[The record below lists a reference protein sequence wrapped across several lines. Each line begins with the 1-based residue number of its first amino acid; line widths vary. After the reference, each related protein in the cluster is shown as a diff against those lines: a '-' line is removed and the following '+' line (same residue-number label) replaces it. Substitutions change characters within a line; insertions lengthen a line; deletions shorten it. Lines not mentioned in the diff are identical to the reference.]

1 MTDRQWD
8 AMNESELEELL
19 RDSVSELPPEDVV
32 TEVTPWRRAMNRV
45 LVGLALNTVTL
56 NFWCLNYILPVIGM
70 ILCLLGFRTL
80 RHENRWLRNCF
91 IITVIRC
98 AYFFPFLILNTM
110 PIQSTVYASPVM
122 QAATVI
128 NLGLQFALF
137 FSLWRGLRA
146 VQEKAG
152 LPPGAG
158 GAAALMV
165 WFAALCLL
173 GLIHYSGWLIFGV
186 MIAAYIFILRNLW
199 KLSKELDEAGYAV
212 QTAPVKVT
220 DRVVV
225 ITVYAIL
232 FIGCACG
239 YLFGGSYPMDW
250 NEIDTAEHSSV
261 GEIKE
266 HLLELGFPE
275 YVLND
280 LTAEDIA
287 ACEGALQIVVDVYD
301 HPVNDGRTVTTRK
314 PAPQGTTNPGLYV
327 TTTIVYDV
335 KELRITGVGVQI
347 PGEREQWIIIQHFLW
362 TTNPG
367 FYGTESIQ
375 LWPAYRNT
383 KQGWGS
389 AGDVTGRVL
398 CDKDGTTYTAPYYSL
413 GDHTFTSNS
422 IFWGEQTSTDI
433 FATFSMP
440 RSGENHRGYV
450 AYPIIEMQD
459 GYITDCWINYT
470 HQRTWM
476 QYPAVTAMEMRMR
489 NGWSDAGAFKT
500 VQDAL
505 QFYSTDEGARLINAE

>member
-1 MTDRQWD
+1 MSKHEWD
-8 AMNESELEELL
+8 SMNELELDDLL
-19 RDSVSELPPEDVV
+19 RESMSELPPEYVV
-32 TEVTPWRRAMNRV
+32 ADVTPWKRAMKRV
-45 LVGLALNTVTL
+45 LVGLALSTVTL
-56 NFWCLNYILPVIGM
+56 NFCGLNYTLPSIGM
-70 ILCLLGFRTL
+70 ILCLLGL
-80 RHENRWLRNCF
+80 RSLRCENKWLKSCF
-91 IITVIRC
+91 VITAIRS

-110 PIQSTVYASPVM
+110 PIQSTVYASAVM
-122 QAATVI
+122 SVLSAI
-128 NLGLQFALF
+128 NLGLQFTLF

-165 WFAALCLL
+165 WYAMICLL
-173 GLIHYSGWLIFGV
+173 ALINYSGLLIAGILIVGYF
-186 MIAAYIFILRNLW
+186 FILRNLW

-212 QTAPVKVT
+212 QAAPVKVP

-225 ITVYAIL
+225 VTTYAIL
-232 FIGCACG
+232 LIGCACG

-250 NEIDTAEHSSV
+250 NAVDSTEHSSV
-261 GEIKE
+261 EEIRE
-266 HLLELGFPE
+266 QLLELGFPE

-280 LTAEDIA
+280 LAAEDIA

-301 HPVNDGRTVTTRK
+301 HPVNDGRTVTAKEPGPPGSGVDWCYATR
-314 PAPQGTTNPGLYV
+314 
-327 TTTIVYDV
+327 IVYDV

-347 PGEREQWIIIQHFLW
+347 PGEREQWIIIHHFLW

-367 FYGTESIQ
+367 FYGTEVIQ
-375 LWPAYRNT
+375 LWPAYRST
-383 KQGWGS
+383 KQGWGD

-398 CDKDGTTYTAPYYSL
+398 YDKDGATYAAPYYSL

-440 RSGENHRGYV
+440 HNGENHRGYV

-459 GYITDCWINYT
+459 GYVADCWINYT
-470 HQRTWM
+470 HQRTWL
-476 QYPAVTAMEMRMR
+476 QYPAITAMEKRMT

-505 QFYSTDEGARLINAE
+505 QFYLTDEGAKLINAE

>member
-1 MTDRQWD
+1 MNKHERNS
-8 AMNESELEELL
+8 MNEFELEELL
-19 RDSVSELPPEDVV
+19 RDSMSDLPPEDVV
-32 TEVTPWRRAMNRV
+32 TEVTPWKRAMKRV
-45 LVGLALNTVTL
+45 LMGLALNTVTL
-56 NFWCLNYILPVIGM
+56 NFWCLNYILPAIGM
-70 ILCLLGFRTL
+70 VLVLLGFRTL
-80 RHENRWLRNCF
+80 RRENRWLRSCF
-91 IITVIRC
+91 IITAIRC

-110 PIQSTVYASPVM
+110 PIQSTVYASPVISVLS
-122 QAATVI
+122 AL

-152 LPPGAG
+152 LTPGAG
-158 GAAALMV
+158 GAVALMV
-165 WFAALCLL
+165 LFVVLCLL
-173 GLIHYSGWLIFGV
+173 GLIQYSGWLIFGV
-186 MIAAYIFILRNLW
+186 MIASYFFILRSLW

-212 QTAPVKVT
+212 QTAPVKVP
-220 DRVVV
+220 DLAVA
-225 ITVYAIL
+225 ITISAVL
-232 FIGCACG
+232 FVGCACG
-239 YLFGGSYPMDW
+239 YLFGGRYPMDW
-250 NEIDTAEHSSV
+250 NEMSATEHDSV
-261 GEIKE
+261 EEIKE

-275 YVLND
+275 YVLNA
-280 LTAEDIA
+280 LTAEEIT

-301 HPVNDGRTVTTRK
+301 HPANEGRQVTTK
-314 PAPQGTTNPGLYV
+314 EPGEPGSGVDWRYV
-327 TTTIVYDV
+327 TKTVYDE

-347 PGEREQWIIIQHFLW
+347 PGEREQWIIIHHFLW

-398 CDKDGTTYTAPYYSL
+398 YDKDGTTYTAPYYSL
-413 GDHTFTSNS
+413 GEQTFTSNS

-440 RSGENHRGYV
+440 RNGENHRGYV
-450 AYPIIEMQD
+450 MYPIIEMQD

-470 HQRTWM
+470 HQCTWM
-476 QYPAVTAMEMRMR
+476 QYPAVTAMEKRMT
-489 NGWSDAGAFKT
+489 NGWSDAGAFIT

-505 QFYSTDEGARLINAE
+505 QFYSTDEGAKLIN

>member
-1 MTDRQWD
+1 MTDRQWET
-8 AMNESELEELL
+8 MNESELEELL
-19 RDSVSELPPEDVV
+19 RDSMSELPPEDVV
-32 TEVTPWRRAMNRV
+32 TEVTPWKRAMNRV
-45 LVGLALNTVTL
+45 LTGLALGTVTL
-56 NFWCLNYILPVIGM
+56 NFWCLNYILPSIGM
-70 ILCLLGFRTL
+70 VLCLLGFRTL
-80 RHENRWLRNCF
+80 RHENPWLRSCF

-122 QAATVI
+122 QAATGI

-165 WFAALCLL
+165 WFVMLCLL
-173 GLIHYSGWLIFGV
+173 GLVHYSGWLIFGAMV
-186 MIAAYIFILRNLW
+186 AGYVFIIRNLW

-212 QTAPVKVT
+212 QAAPVRIP
-220 DRVVV
+220 DRTVV
-225 ITVYAIL
+225 IAIYAVL
-232 FIGCACG
+232 LIGCACG

-250 NEIDTAEHSSV
+250 SEVNVAEHSDV
-261 GEIKE
+261 EATKKQ
-266 HLLELGFPE
+266 LLELGFPE

-280 LTAEDIA
+280 LAAEDIA

-301 HPVNDGRTVTTRK
+301 HPVNDGRMVQTKVPGK
-314 PAPQGTTNPGLYV
+314 PDSDYDWHYSYST
-327 TTTIVYDV
+327 VYDV
-335 KELRITGVGVQI
+335 KELRITGVGIQI
-347 PGEREQWIIIQHFLW
+347 PGEREQWVIIHHFLW

-367 FYGTESIQ
+367 FYGTECIQ

-383 KQGWGS
+383 KQGWGD
-389 AGDVTGRVL
+389 AGDVTGRIL
-398 CDKDGTTYTAPYYSL
+398 YDRDGVTYTAPYYSL
-413 GDHTFTSNS
+413 GEHTFTSNS
-422 IFWGEQTSTDI
+422 IFFGEQTSTDT

-459 GYITDCWINYT
+459 GWITDCWINYT
-470 HQRTWM
+470 HQRSWL
-476 QYPAVTAMEMRMR
+476 QYPAVTAMEKRISS
-489 NGWSDAGAFKT
+489 GWSDAAFKT

-505 QFYSTDEGARLINAE
+505 QFYATDEGTKLLSDD

>member
-1 MTDRQWD
+1 MTNREWE
-8 AMNESELEELL
+8 AMNESELEALL
-19 RDSVSELPPEDVV
+19 ADSIAELPPEDIV
-32 TEVTPWRRAMNRV
+32 TEVTPWKRAMKRV
-45 LVGLALNTVTL
+45 LVGLALCTVTL
-56 NFWCLNYILPVIGM
+56 NFWCLNYILPSIGM
-70 ILCLLGFRTL
+70 ILCLLGFRSL
-80 RHENRWLRNCF
+80 RQENKWFRNCF
-91 IITVIRC
+91 IITAIRS

-110 PIQSTVYASPVM
+110 PIQSAVYASPVM
-122 QAATVI
+122 PVLTAI
-128 NLGLQFALF
+128 NLGLQFMLF

-146 VQEKAG
+146 VQEKAQ

-158 GAAALMV
+158 GALALIV
-165 WFAALCLL
+165 WFAIICLL
-173 GLIHYSGWLIFGV
+173 ALVNYSGLLIAGILIVGYF
-186 MIAAYIFILRNLW
+186 FILRNLW
-199 KLSKELDEAGYAV
+199 KLSKELDKAGYAV
-212 QTAPVKVT
+212 QAAPVRIP
-220 DRVVV
+220 DRAVV
-225 ITVYAIL
+225 ISICAIVL
-232 FIGCACG
+232 IGCACG

-250 NEIDTAEHSSV
+250 HEIDTAEHNGV
-261 GEIKE
+261 EEIKE
-266 HLLELGFPE
+266 QLLELGFPE

-301 HPVNDGRTVTTRK
+301 HPVNDGRTVTTK
-314 PAPQGTTNPGLYV
+314 KTAPPGSSAPELYV
-327 TTTIVYDV
+327 TTTTVYDV

-347 PGEREQWIIIQHFLW
+347 PGERERWIIIQHFLW

-375 LWPAYRNT
+375 LLPTYRT
-383 KQGWGS
+383 VSQGWGD

-398 CDKDGTTYTAPYYSL
+398 YDKDGTTYTAPYYSL

-422 IFWGEQTSTDI
+422 ILFGEQTSTAV
-433 FATFSMP
+433 FATFSLP
-440 RSGENHRGYV
+440 NSGENHRGYV

-470 HQRTWM
+470 HQRFWM

-505 QFYSTDEGARLINAE
+505 QFYSTDEGAKLINAE